1 MSTHEQ
7 RDANIRSLVKFGAG
21 LSALVVFALV
31 TMWLLFDYLAAR
43 PAPGPE
49 PSPMARERE
58 APPAPRLQ
66 VAPGTDLD
74 RLRTNEDSALNSYGW
89 VDREAGI
96 VHIPIDKAIDL
107 VAERGLPARSA
118 PERRQ

>member
-31 TMWLLFDYLAAR
+31 AMWLLFDYLAAR
-43 PAPGPE
+43 PEPGPE

-66 VAPGTDLD
+66 VAPSTDLD

-118 PERRQ
+118 PERR